1 MNLVLV
7 ERTIPHIITIQDYCL
22 RIQDIVK
29 VKGSDWPWGAE
40 KKSKGCEIRLSCSK
54 LALNNLVHCQ
64 PRRSHSPTDRS
75 VTTLNPFATLVPL
88 AMAIND

>member
-1 MNLVLV
+1 M
-7 ERTIPHIITIQDYCL
+7 IQDYCL
-22 RIQDIVK
+22 TIQCIVK
-29 VKGSDWPWGAE
+29 LKGSDWPWGGE
-40 KKSKGCEIRLSCSK
+40 KKSQGCEIRLSCSK

-64 PRRSHSPTDRS
+64 WRRSHPPSDGS